1 VCIYPH
7 CYCFHYITFQPTDL
21 QLPEYHGEDNLT
33 EDDDA
38 GKKRKKN
45 QRDGSSLRKCP
56 TAPKRFKSSYICF
69 FMAKQPVIKEEL
81 GDSATVSEV
90 SKRSADMW
98 RSLSAEDR
106 AHWDEVAAKD
116 KQRYMVEKATY
127 TGPWQVPW
135 KRAKK
140 DPSAPKRPMS
150 AFLYYSQD
158 KRRAIKD
165 ANPSLKN
172 TEVSRIL
179 GDLWRNATDE
189 DKKPHVDRELL
200 EREKYKVSIADWRE
214 EYEKKVEDQKKQQA
228 EQAAYSASMY
238 GQDPAAGAATQP
250 TPYPLHNPY
259 DPNTMHPQY
268 TNPPYGY
275 AMPPNY
281 AYGYPPPHQPIPY
294 GYANGKHVAV
304 LGPNGMPAA
313 YYTPQQNFAV
323 EGQQEGYANTTNGLA
338 DGEQQVKEDQQQEGQ
353 AAAE

>member
-1 VCIYPH
+1 LLQL
-7 CYCFHYITFQPTDL
+7 HYILTSVFSLAISTFQPTDT

-33 EDDDA
+33 EDDDDT

-45 QRDGSSLRKCP
+45 QRDGAALRKCP

-69 FMAKQPVIKEEL
+69 FMAKQPVIKAEL
-81 GDSATVSEV
+81 GDSASVSEV

-106 AHWDEVAAKD
+106 AHWDEVASKD
-116 KQRYMVEKATY
+116 KERYMVEKAMY

-158 KRRAIKD
+158 KRRAIKEE
-165 ANPSLKN
+165 NPSLKN

-179 GDLWRNATDE
+179 GDLWRNATDKE
-189 DKKPHVDRELL
+189 KKPHVDRELL

-214 EYEKKVEDQKKQQA
+214 EYGKKMEDQKKQQA
-228 EQAAYSASMY
+228 EQAAYTATMY
-238 GQDPAAGAATQP
+238 GQDPAAAIQSPAF
-250 TPYPLHNPY
+250 PLHA
-259 DPNTMHPQY
+259 MHPQY

-275 AMPPNY
+275 VMPPHY
-281 AYGYPPPHQPIPY
+281 AYGYPPPLQPTPY

-323 EGQQEGYANTTNGLA
+323 EEQQEGYANTTNGLA
-338 DGEQQVKEDQQQEGQ
+338 DGEQQQVKEGQQQEEQ
-353 AAAE
+353 AVAE